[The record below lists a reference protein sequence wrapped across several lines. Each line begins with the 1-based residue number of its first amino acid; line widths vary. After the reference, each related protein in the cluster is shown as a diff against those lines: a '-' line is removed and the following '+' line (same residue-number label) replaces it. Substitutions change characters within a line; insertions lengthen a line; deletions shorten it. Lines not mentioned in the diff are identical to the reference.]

1 MCVLHL
7 GNLQFRNLSE
17 EEGNESVS
25 ATQVQLDLREKTKL
39 AFLSSLR
46 TITITISACHH
57 CGGCQSKRS
66 RQYQVGQLEKGHPVH
81 LLIFSQQFG
90 GVLDSW
96 PRLQMKFHVAAQE
109 RSGSKLG

>member
-7 GNLQFRNLSE
+7 GNLQLRNLSE

-39 AFLSSLR
+39 ANY
-46 TITITISACHH
+46 HH
-57 CGGCQSKRS
+57 CALSRSPSVLAITAVDGSKSKRS
-66 RQYQVGQLEKGHPVH
+66 RQHQVGQLEQGHPVH
-81 LLIFSQQFG
+81 LLIFAQQYG

-96 PRLQMKFHVAAQE
+96 PRLQMKFHVAAQD
-109 RSGSKLG
+109 

>member
-7 GNLQFRNLSE
+7 GNLQLRNLSE

-39 AFLSSLR
+39 PFLSSCALSR
-46 TITITISACHH
+46 SPSVLAITAVDGRAREAGSIRLVNLNKATLYS
-57 CGGCQSKRS
+57 
-66 RQYQVGQLEKGHPVH
+66 VH
-81 LLIFSQQFG
+81 LLIFAQQFG

-96 PRLQMKFHVAAQE
+96 PRLQMKFHVAAQD
-109 RSGSKLG
+109 

>member
-7 GNLQFRNLSE
+7 GNLQLRNLSE

-57 CGGCQSKRS
+57 YGADLRFVKTFTRPDF
-66 RQYQVGQLEKGHPVH
+66 RAKTLTH
-81 LLIFSQQFG
+81 
-90 GVLDSW
+90 
-96 PRLQMKFHVAAQE
+96 
-109 RSGSKLG
+109 